1 MMDILT
7 LNGLSTILSKILS
20 EKLRD
25 QANLDKAKR
34 LWYLVLRIFLSASA
48 KSLFCSDIAI
58 LPKTLS
64 RSAAH
69 EATHT

>member
-34 LWYLVLRIFLSASA
+34 LWYLVLRIF
-48 KSLFCSDIAI
+48 
-58 LPKTLS
+58 
-64 RSAAH
+64 
-69 EATHT
+69 